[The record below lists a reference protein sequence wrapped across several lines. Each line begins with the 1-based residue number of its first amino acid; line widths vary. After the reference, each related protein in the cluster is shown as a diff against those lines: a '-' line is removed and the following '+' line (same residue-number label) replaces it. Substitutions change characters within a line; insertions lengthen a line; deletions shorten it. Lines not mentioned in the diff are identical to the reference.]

1 MKYSI
6 YTLIKITII
15 ICIFNTCTDDNNPVA
30 PDEKP
35 FGSEIMI
42 KLENAFDEAMG
53 KYEIPGAIVGIWS
66 PEGNYLRAKGFSN
79 LATNEPMRVDNHFRI
94 GSVTKTFTGT
104 IVLKLVEENKI
115 HLDSSLAYYLP
126 QYKFPKADKITVR
139 MLGNMTSG
147 IYSYSGD
154 QNWVQSNLENNWE
167 KVWTADELVQVAL
180 QHPLDFEPG
189 TKYNYSNTTP
199 ILLGLICEKVT
210 GKTMKELMEEK
221 IFKKYNLHDTSWPE
235 NRYLPAP
242 YSHGYSKMNSTN
254 EFKDMTLTNPSW
266 GGASGNLISNIYD
279 LNKWIKMLGTGSL
292 YSTAMHSERIKWATG
307 SNNMYGF
314 AIFNALGDLNT
325 LMLGHTGAIWGYNT
339 FAFYIPSKE
348 LVIIVNVNY
357 YMRGESTPA
366 EALAIDMLSVF
377 D

>member
-1 MKYSI
+1 MKKILIPIFFLMTLSI
-6 YTLIKITII
+6 MYLS
-15 ICIFNTCTDDNNPVA
+15 CSEDANPIA
-30 PDEKP
+30 SDEKEFKP
-35 FGSEIMI
+35 ELMA
-42 KLENAFDEAMG
+42 KLENAFNEAMK

-66 PEGNYLRAKGFSN
+66 PEGNYIKAKGFSN
-79 LATNEPMRVDNHFRI
+79 LTTNEPMKVENHFRM

-104 IVLKLVEENKI
+104 IVLKLVEEGKI
-115 HLDSSLAYYLP
+115 NLDSSLAYYLP
-126 QYKFPKADKITVR
+126 QYKFPKANKITVR

-154 QNWVQSNLENNWE
+154 PAWVQSNLANNWE
-167 KVWTADELVQVAL
+167 TVWTADELVKVAL

-199 ILLGLICEKVT
+199 VLLGLICEKVT
-210 GKTMKELMEEK
+210 GKTMKELLEEK
-221 IFKKYNLHDTSWPE
+221 IFRKYNLNDTFWPE
-235 NRYLPAP
+235 NRYMPAP
-242 YSHGYSKMNSTN
+242 FSHGYSKMNSAN

-292 YSTAMHSERIKWATG
+292 YSSAMHAERLKWATG
-307 SNNMYGF
+307 SNNLYGF

-357 YMRGESTPA
+357 YMRGEKTPA
-366 EALAIDMLSVF
+366 ESLAIDLLSVF